1 MALRQAQGD
10 RLEVHAGKS
19 PESLLDMKMTE
30 NEIAAIRFVDGLI
43 PAIVQDAVKRD
54 VLMMAWMN
62 RTALEMTLKTGQTHF
77 YSRSRA
83 RLWRKGETSG
93 HVQAVRAVRL
103 DCDRDALLVEV
114 DQTGVA
120 CHTGKRS
127 CFFHPLLEETSPDPI
142 PSDAERHDPVEHLA
156 ATIAARKT
164 QPDPAS
170 DSYTHRLFEAGID
183 AILKK
188 VAEEAGEL
196 IISAKNDD
204 RQAIIGEAADLLY
217 HLMVTLAAREIA
229 WSEVTAEIAKRS
241 GQSGLAE
248 KRARKTKRK

>member
-1 MALRQAQGD
+1 
-10 RLEVHAGKS
+10 
-19 PESLLDMKMTE
+19 MKVTK
-30 NEIAAIRFVDGLI
+30 NEIDAIRFIDGLI

-62 RTALEMTLKTGQTHF
+62 RTALALTLQTGQTHF

-114 DQTGVA
+114 DQTAVA

-127 CFFHPLLEETSPDPI
+127 CFFHSLLEETPPAAI
-142 PSDAERHDPVEHLA
+142 PSDAEHHDPVEHLA
-156 ATIAARKT
+156 ATIAARKHH
-164 QPDPAS
+164 PDPAS

-183 AILKK
+183 TMLKK
-188 VAEEAGEL
+188 VAEESGEL

-204 RQAIIGEAADLLY
+204 RKAIIGEAADLLY
-217 HLMVTLAAREIA
+217 HLIVALTAREIA
-229 WSEVTAEIAKRS
+229 WSEVAAEIAKRS

-248 KRARKTKRK
+248 KRARKIKTKSK